1 MKKILLISLIIITLS
16 GYSYAIDNKFSIGLN
31 IGTQGSGVNFNYN
44 NKLANNFA
52 YGATIRFFDIR
63 ATDELLV
70 YDYYTGTYRA
80 KNQVSLIMFPVFGTG
95 SYYPFEGK
103 IANNF
108 SPFLRLSGGPIIV
121 LDGDENIDS
130 FAKRWKQAKSHI
142 AYGGNIEFGVEFRMP
157 GRVSFV
163 AGIGFDYFPMP
174 EEIDF
179 HDDYSGMIIQFSIIR

>member
-1 MKKILLISLIIITLS
+1 MKIRLLISIIIIIAS
-16 GYSYAIDNKFSIGLN
+16 GYTYGIDNKYSIGLD

-44 NKLANNFA
+44 NKLTDNIG

-70 YDYYTGTYRA
+70 YDYYTGTYRS
-80 KNQVSLIMFPVFGTG
+80 KNQVSLIMFPVFGYG

-108 SPFLRLSGGPIIV
+108 SPFVRLSGGPIIV

-130 FAKRWKQAKSHI
+130 FSKRWKQAKSYAAI
-142 AYGGNIEFGVEFRMP
+142 GGNIEFGVEFRMP
-157 GRVSFV
+157 GKVSFV
-163 AGIGFDYFPMP
+163 AGMGFDYFPMP
-174 EEIDF
+174 EKLDGK
-179 HDDYSGMIIQFSIIR
+179 DDYSGVILQFSIIR